1 MIRFFDSHAHV
12 YDKAY
17 DGTREQMLKD
27 VFRSVDYLV
36 CPSEDLETSRLSVS
50 LAQAYP
56 GIYAAVG
63 FHPHRAAG
71 MTEEALSD
79 IEEMAQSSPK
89 VVAIGEI
96 GLDYFRLKSEKE
108 DQLSCFERQLAL
120 ADIVD
125 LPVII
130 HARDSFGD
138 TLAVLK
144 KHKSPRLRGVI
155 HCFSGS
161 YEMAKELIKLGFYI
175 SFAGSVVFP
184 GSVRLKAVAK
194 QIPLE
199 RLLIETDSPYLTPP
213 PFRGRINTPVH
224 VSLVAE
230 ELARL
235 KECSVETIAKAT
247 YDNACTLFQLKK

>member
-1 MIRFFDSHAHV
+1 MTRFFDSHAHV
-12 YDKAY
+12 YDRAY
-17 DGTREQMLKD
+17 DVTREQMLRD
-27 VFRSVDYLV
+27 VLQSIDYLV
-36 CPSEDLETSRLSVS
+36 CPSEDLETSKRSVS
-50 LAQAYP
+50 LAEAYP

-63 FHPHRAAG
+63 FHPHRASM
-71 MTEEALSD
+71 MTEEALKD
-79 IEEMAQSSPK
+79 IEAMAVNSPK

-96 GLDYFRLKSEKE
+96 GLDYFRLRSEKA
-108 DQLSCFERQLAL
+108 DQLRCFAGQLEL
-120 ADIVD
+120 GKQLD

-144 KHKSPRLRGVI
+144 EHKSPRLRGVI

-161 YEMAKELIKLGFYI
+161 YETAKELMKLGFYI
-175 SFAGSVVFP
+175 SFAGPVVFP
-184 GSVRLKAVAK
+184 GSVKLKSVAR

-213 PFRGRINTPVH
+213 PFRGSINTPANVA
-224 VSLVAE
+224 LVAE

-235 KECSVETIAKAT
+235 KECSVEAIAKAT
-247 YDNACTLFQLKK
+247 YDNACALFQIGN